1 MPQHQKLTREATAL
15 VREVEQDQR
24 RSSHQRQR
32 QAKPAGAREERTR
45 NFNGWQQR
53 YPGFGKNDPPIMP
66 PAAPIAGK
74 KRDVEAASLDEVEV
88 GRGEVE
94 VEGGEGGGKRV
105 RRLTEKAR
113 RSLPI

>member
-1 MPQHQKLTREATAL
+1 
-15 VREVEQDQR
+15 
-24 RSSHQRQR
+24 
-32 QAKPAGAREERTR
+32 
-45 NFNGWQQR
+45 
-53 YPGFGKNDPPIMP
+53 MP

-74 KRDVEAASLDEVEV
+74 KRDVEAASLGEVEV

-113 RSLPI
+113 EELADLEVEKGGKGKKEVGKRRKSA